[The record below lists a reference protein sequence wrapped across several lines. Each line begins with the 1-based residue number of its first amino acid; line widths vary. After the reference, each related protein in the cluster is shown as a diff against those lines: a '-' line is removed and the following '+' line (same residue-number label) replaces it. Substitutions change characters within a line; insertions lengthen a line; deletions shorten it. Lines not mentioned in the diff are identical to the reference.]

1 MTPFRQDDVES
12 KVRADSVTILSR
24 IVPPL
29 KPEMLDFTAELVS
42 EHTSVN
48 LVDLFVLQTL
58 RVELLAEVHRRITV
72 PRKHTSQTFVIRL

>member
-1 MTPFRQDDVES
+1 
-12 KVRADSVTILSR
+12 
-24 IVPPL
+24 
-29 KPEMLDFTAELVS
+29 MLDFAAELVR